1 MKTITLTPDASGMVD
16 WPTLSNDKKSV
27 VTIGS
32 FDGMHQGHQAVIRR
46 VVEVAKKEQSFS
58 VVVLFDPRP
67 ALVHGYAAKNGGQE
81 PPTGMVDTQALTS
94 MQERLR
100 AIDKLGVD
108 YTLIVHYTLAFAAK
122 SYRFFLGQMV
132 GKLGMRALVLGSDA
146 AMGANRAGDVKAIED
161 LALATGVFQLEVV
174 DDRGPGET
182 RVPANAQP
190 VTPTGH
196 GEPADPLEGASKAE
210 RRAWSKKNQAKLVRV
225 WSSTNVRYLLGRG
238 RIKDADAI
246 LGHPHAVEGIVVHG
260 EERGRT
266 IGFPTANLSDNV
278 AGYLPVDGVYAGWL
292 VDLGAKTT
300 ESDHAEAASD
310 GISQQFDSS
319 SVDAR
324 LADHSPYRWPAA
336 ISIGTKPTFNEATGM
351 NERVVEAYAIT
362 DDWLDLYDHQVRVE
376 FAGFLR
382 PQIKFDSAQDLVD
395 ELKRNVEETKRI
407 TA

>member
-46 VVEVAKKEQSFS
+46 VVELAKKEQSFS

-67 ALVHGYAAKNGGQE
+67 ALVHGYAAQNGGQE
-81 PPTGMVDTQALTS
+81 RRRAMIDAQALTS

-100 AIDKLGVD
+100 AINKLGVD
-108 YTLIVHYTLAFAAK
+108 YTLIVRYTLAFAAK

-146 AMGANRAGDVKAIED
+146 AMGANRAGDVKAIEN
-161 LALATGVFQLEVV
+161 LALATGVFQLDVV

-182 RVPANAQP
+182 RVPANAKP
-190 VTPTGH
+190 VMPTDH

-210 RRAWSKKNQAKLVRV
+210 RRAWSKKNQAKAVRV
-225 WSSTNVRYLLGRG
+225 WSSTNVRYLLGQG

-246 LGHPHAVEGIVVHG
+246 LGHPHAVEGAVVHG

-266 IGFPTANLSDNV
+266 IGFPTANLSENV

-292 VDLGAKTT
+292 VDLGAKTA
-300 ESDHAEAASD
+300 DD
-310 GISQQFDSS
+310 GAQALPKVFRSS
-319 SVDAR
+319 SIPLPWTRDLPIIRHIVGCCDFHRHQA
-324 LADHSPYRWPAA
+324 
-336 ISIGTKPTFNEATGM
+336 TFNEVTGM
-351 NERVVEAYAIT
+351 NDRVVEAYAVT

-376 FAGFLR
+376 FVGFLR
-382 PQIKFDSAQDLVD
+382 PQIKFDSAQDLID

>member
-46 VVEVAKKEQSFS
+46 VVELAKKEQSFS

-81 PPTGMVDTQALTS
+81 PPADMVDTQALTS

-132 GKLGMRALVLGSDA
+132 GKLGMRTLTLGSDA
-146 AMGANRAGDVKAIED
+146 AMGANRAGDVKAIEN

-190 VTPTGH
+190 VMPTGH
-196 GEPADPLEGASKAE
+196 GEPTDPLEGASKAE
-210 RRAWSKKNQAKLVRV
+210 RRAWSKKNQAKAMRA
-225 WSSTNVRYLLGRG
+225 WSSTNVRYLLAHG
-238 RIKDADAI
+238 RIQDANAI
-246 LGHPHAVEGIVVHG
+246 LGAPHSIEGEVVHG

-266 IGFPTANLSDNV
+266 IGFPTANLGSDI
-278 AGYLPVDGVYAGWL
+278 AGYIPVDGVYAGWL
-292 VDLGAKTT
+292 VDG
-300 ESDHAEAASD
+300 EN
-310 GISQQFDSS
+310 
-319 SVDAR
+319 
-324 LADHSPYRWPAA
+324 RWPAA
-336 ISIGTKPTFNEATGM
+336 ISIGTKPTFSEKTGL
-351 NERVVEAYAIT
+351 NERVVEAYCIT
-362 DDWLDLYDHQVRVE
+362 EEWIDLYDHKVRVE
-376 FAGFLR
+376 FVGFLR
-382 PQIKFDSAQDLVD
+382 PQVKFDGPDQLVD
-395 ELKRNVEETKRI
+395 ELKRNVEETKRL